1 MKTSI
6 SMADIISR
14 LEKLDEQYINQ
25 SSSAA
30 SSTVSSTINTTDSE
44 YSSAYSSVSGSRPST
59 PPPNTPQIPLNV
71 LNIEDG
77 VCRYYYLLQLISSV
91 INNQSLIIIELFHAK
106 LGYLLGRAH
115 IINDVN
121 LVMIQELKL
130 FMLSH

>member
-14 LEKLDEQYINQ
+14 LESLDAQYH

-30 SSTVSSTINTTDSE
+30 SSTVNTTDSE

-59 PPPNTPQIPLNV
+59 PPLLAQVPLNV

-77 VCRYYYLLQLISSV
+77 VCR
-91 INNQSLIIIELFHAK
+91 
-106 LGYLLGRAH
+106 
-115 IINDVN
+115 
-121 LVMIQELKL
+121 
-130 FMLSH
+130 